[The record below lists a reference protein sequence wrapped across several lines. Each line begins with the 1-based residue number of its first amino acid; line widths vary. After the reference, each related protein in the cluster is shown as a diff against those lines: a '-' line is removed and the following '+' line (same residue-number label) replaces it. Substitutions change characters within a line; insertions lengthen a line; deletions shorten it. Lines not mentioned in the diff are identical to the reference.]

1 MLYYFLR
8 RLIYMVI
15 TLWAV
20 SVVAFVVIQLPP
32 GDYLTSYIMEL
43 EQDGTEVSKS
53 EIASLRKQ
61 YGLDQ
66 PVYSQYFYW
75 IYKIVRYGNFGRSFQ

>member
-15 TLWAV
+15 TLWMV
-20 SVVAFVVIQLPP
+20 SVVAFVIIQLPP
-32 GDYLTSYIMEL
+32 GDYLTSYIMQL
-43 EQDGTEVSKS
+43 EQEGTMAAEA